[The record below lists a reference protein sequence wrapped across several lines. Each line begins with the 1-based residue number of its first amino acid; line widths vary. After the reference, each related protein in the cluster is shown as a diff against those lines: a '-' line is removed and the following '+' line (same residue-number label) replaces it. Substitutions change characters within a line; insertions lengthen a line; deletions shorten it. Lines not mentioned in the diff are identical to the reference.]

1 VKIIKKILSV
11 FTILAL
17 IGGLVG
23 GIGYGA
29 YWYYLKLT
37 TPEAKIRFTT
47 SKSGELKVILK
58 ETATLQPR
66 KTVEIK
72 SKVSGRITRLNCEAG
87 DVIRSGSVIAE
98 LDRDQY
104 QRNLEQKYRNMV
116 LAKEKLQ
123 GLLPFGEIV
132 KEPEKIDPTSVEIV
146 VDRTLI
152 EYGAA
157 KVDYENKVEMFQR
170 NLISFKSL
178 DDARKQFDRSYVAY
192 HDQVRSA
199 SMNLPTALDD
209 YEQAV
214 EDLAETTIKSPV
226 SGVITRLPVD
236 EGELVQGTAG
246 MTQGTTLAEIADLA
260 DMQAV
265 VKLNEVD
272 VTKIKIGDP
281 VTITL
286 DSVEGKEYKGEVE
299 TIAPAGVN
307 RNNIVVFE
315 VKINLIDKS
324 DIFRPE
330 MTANADILVGH
341 ATDIIKIPLEAIEQ
355 KENTKK
361 VTLLTLKQGA
371 VPDPTPTPTED
382 EKDPPGKDSEDY
394 YKTAFGKKDL
404 YEEKKVEV
412 KTGLSNEIWAVVVEG
427 IKDQAL
433 IKLPEIKIPERNEQ
447 PF

>member
-1 VKIIKKILSV
+1 
-11 FTILAL
+11 
-17 IGGLVG
+17 
-23 GIGYGA
+23 
-29 YWYYLKLT
+29 
-37 TPEAKIRFTT
+37 
-47 SKSGELKVILK
+47 
-58 ETATLQPR
+58 
-66 KTVEIK
+66 
-72 SKVSGRITRLNCEAG
+72 
-87 DVIRSGSVIAE
+87 
-98 LDRDQY
+98 
-104 QRNLEQKYRNMV
+104 
-116 LAKEKLQ
+116 
-123 GLLPFGEIV
+123 
-132 KEPEKIDPTSVEIV
+132 
-146 VDRTLI
+146 
-152 EYGAA
+152 
-157 KVDYENKVEMFQR
+157 
-170 NLISFKSL
+170 
-178 DDARKQFDRSYVAY
+178 
-192 HDQVRSA
+192 
-199 SMNLPTALDD
+199 
-209 YEQAV
+209 
-214 EDLAETTIKSPV
+214 
-226 SGVITRLPVD
+226 
-236 EGELVQGTAG
+236 
-246 MTQGTTLAEIADLA
+246 
-260 DMQAV
+260 MQAV

>member
-1 VKIIKKILSV
+1 MIAGIL
-11 FTILAL
+11 
-17 IGGLVG
+17 G
-23 GIGYGA
+23 GIGYGG
-29 YWYYLKLT
+29 YWYYKKIT
-37 TPEAKIRFTT
+37 KPEEKVRFTT
-47 SKSGELKVILK
+47 SKAGELKVILK

-72 SKVSGRITRLNCEAG
+72 SKVSGRITRLHFEAG
-87 DVIRSGSVIAE
+87 DVIQAGTVIAE

-104 QRNLEQKYRNMV
+104 QRNLEQKYRDMI

-123 GLLPFGEIV
+123 GLMPFGEVV
-132 KEPEKIDPTSVEIV
+132 KEPEKIDPTSVDIV

-157 KVDYENKVEMFQR
+157 KVDYENKFEMFQR
-170 NLISFKSL
+170 NLISYKSL
-178 DDARKQFDRSYVAY
+178 DDARKQFDRSYVSY

-199 SMNLPTALDD
+199 SMNLPNALDA

-226 SGVITRLPVD
+226 AGVITRLPVD

-272 VTKIKIGDP
+272 VTKIKVGDP

-286 DSVEGKEYKGEVE
+286 DSVEDQEYKGKVE

-315 VKINLIDKS
+315 VKINLLDKS

-341 ATDIIKIPLEAIEQ
+341 ATDIIKIPLEAIEAR
-355 KENTKK
+355 ESTKK
-361 VTLLTLKQGA
+361 VTLLTLKDGA
-371 VPDPTPTPTED
+371 IPDPTPTPTED
-382 EKDPPGKDSEDY
+382 EKEQSGEDTDDY
-394 YKTAFGKKDL
+394 YKTNFGKKEN

-412 KTGLSNEIWAVVVEG
+412 KTGLSNEIWTVVLEG
-427 IKDQAL
+427 IKKEVVIKLPD
-433 IKLPEIKIPERNEQ
+433 IKLPERTDQ